1 MSNAR
6 QSKEEALIL
15 KGAHVIDPSQNLDLE
30 EGWVVI
36 YRGRIARC
44 GTGMVIPPEHV
55 LLDRAPTRTIEL
67 PAHWVLAPG
76 FVDLHAHLREPGYE
90 GKETIAS
97 GSRAAARGGF
107 TTICCMPN
115 TNPVIDSRV
124 TLDYVLS
131 RAKDAPA
138 RVLPIAAISK
148 GEDGHELSEMAELA
162 EAGAVAFSDD
172 GRPVHSSRLMR
183 LALEYAAPLGLPVV
197 EHCQDDD
204 LVSGGVMN
212 EGAVATM
219 LGLRGWP
226 AVAEDVMLARDLA
239 LVRLTGARYHA
250 AHLST
255 AGAVEL
261 IRAAKA
267 EGLPVTAEVTPHHLL
282 LTENW
287 VAGERTGP
295 LAEALAAEGV
305 AVPPGARYD
314 TNTKVNPP
322 LRTAADC
329 EALLRGL
336 LDGTIDAIATD
347 HAPHTQVDKDCEYGE
362 AAFGISGFETTLAAL
377 LTLVRAG
384 KLPLA
389 TLIAALTV
397 RPAVAWK
404 LDAGTFRPD
413 GPMVWKR
420 VRDEGTWG
428 ISAGSVQEPGADADI
443 VIFDPD
449 EAWTVD
455 PARFASRGR
464 NTPLAGIELRGRV
477 RMTLLGGVVVYD
489 AANEGDDEAGSEA
502 GAQPGR

>member
-1 MSNAR
+1 MTEQLALTGAR
-6 QSKEEALIL
+6 IVDPGQGLDEVGWLLIR
-15 KGAHVIDPSQNLDLE
+15 D
-30 EGWVVI
+30 
-36 YRGRIARC
+36 GRIVAH
-44 GTGMVIPPEHV
+44 GTDADALAVRVAES
-55 LLDRAPTRTIEL
+55 DAPLRTVEL
-67 PAHWVLAPG
+67 PASWVVAPG
-76 FVDLHAHLREPGYE
+76 FVDLHAHLREPGFE

-97 GSRAAARGGF
+97 GARAAARGGF

-115 TNPVIDSRV
+115 TNPVIDSRA

-131 RAKDAPA
+131 RAKGAPA
-138 RVLPIAAISK
+138 HVRPIAAISK
-148 GEDGHELSEMAELA
+148 GEDGKELSEMAELV

-183 LALEYAAPLGLPVV
+183 LALEYAAPLGAPVV

-204 LVSGGVMN
+204 LVGSGVMN

-226 AVAEDVMLARDLA
+226 AAGEEVMLARDLA

-255 AGAVEL
+255 AGSVDL

-282 LTENW
+282 LTDNW

-295 LAEALAAEGV
+295 LAAALAAEGLTIE
-305 AVPPGARYD
+305 PGVRYD

-329 EALLRGL
+329 EALLAGL
-336 LDGTIDAIATD
+336 IDGAIDAIATD
-347 HAPHTQVDKDCEYGE
+347 HAPHTTVDKDCEYGE
-362 AAFGISGFETTLAAL
+362 AAFGISGLETALASL

-384 KLPLA
+384 KLSLE
-389 TLIAALTV
+389 TLIAALTS
-397 RPAVAWK
+397 RAAHAWK
-404 LDAGTFRPD
+404 LDAGTL
-413 GPMVWKR
+413 
-420 VRDEGTWG
+420 
-428 ISAGSVQEPGADADI
+428 EPGAAADI

-449 EAWTVD
+449 EVWMVD
-455 PARFASRGR
+455 PERFASRGH
-464 NTPLAGIELRGRV
+464 NTPLAGVPLRGRV
-477 RMTLLGGVVVYD
+477 RMTLLDGVVVYD
-489 AANEGDDEAGSEA
+489 AADEAGERGS
-502 GAQPGR
+502 

>member
-1 MSNAR
+1 MSETR
-6 QSKEEALIL
+6 QPENEALIL
-15 KGAHVIDPSQNLDLE
+15 KGARVIDPSQHLDLQ
-30 EGWVVI
+30 EGWVAI
-36 YRGRIARC
+36 YQGRVVAH
-44 GTGMVIPPEHV
+44 GAGAVDLPEHA
-55 LLDRAPTRTIEL
+55 LPADTSIRTIEL
-67 PAHWVLAPG
+67 PARWVLAPG
-76 FVDLHAHLREPGYE
+76 FVDLHAHLREPGFE

-115 TNPVIDSRV
+115 TNPVIDSRA
-124 TLDYVLS
+124 TLDYVLA

-138 RVLPIAAISK
+138 RVRPIAAISK
-148 GEDGHELSEMAELA
+148 GEDGRELSEMAELA

-212 EGAVATM
+212 EGAVATL

-226 AVAEDVMLARDLA
+226 SVAEEVMLARDLA
-239 LVRLTGARYHA
+239 LVRTTGARYHA
-250 AHLST
+250 AHVST

-261 IRAAKA
+261 IRTAKA

-282 LTENW
+282 LTDSW

-295 LAEALAAEGV
+295 LAAALAAEGV
-305 AVPPGARYD
+305 TLEPGIRYD

-329 EALLRGL
+329 EALLAGL

-362 AAFGISGFETTLAAL
+362 AAFGISGLETALASL
-377 LTLVRAG
+377 LTLARAG

-389 TLIAALTV
+389 TLIAALTS
-397 RPAVAWK
+397 RPARAWG
-404 LDAGTFRPD
+404 LEAGTL
-413 GPMVWKR
+413 
-420 VRDEGTWG
+420 
-428 ISAGSVQEPGADADI
+428 QPGAAADI

-449 EAWTVD
+449 EAWTVE
-455 PARFASRGR
+455 PEQFASRGR
-464 NTPLAGIELRGRV
+464 NTPLAGVPLRGRV
-477 RMTLLGGVVVYD
+477 RMTLLDGVVVYD
-489 AANEGDDEAGSEA
+489 AADEAGNA
-502 GAQPGR
+502 GKAAGTDGAVR

>member
-1 MSNAR
+1 VA
-6 QSKEEALIL
+6 QQKHEALVL
-15 KGAHVIDPSQNLDLE
+15 RGARVIDPSQHLDQE
-30 EGWVVI
+30 GGWVMV
-36 YRGRIARC
+36 YRGRIAAH
-44 GTGMVIPPEHV
+44 GVGDVIFPEHV
-55 LLDRAPTRTIEL
+55 QLARAPVRTVEL
-67 PAHWVLAPG
+67 PARWVLAPG
-76 FVDLHAHLREPGYE
+76 FVDLHAHLREPGFE

-97 GSRAAARGGF
+97 GARAAAGGGF
-107 TTICCMPN
+107 TTVCCMPN
-115 TNPVIDSRV
+115 TNPVIDSRA
-124 TLDYVLS
+124 TLDYVLA
-131 RAKDAPA
+131 RAKEAPA
-138 RVLPIAAISK
+138 RVRPIAAISK
-148 GEDGHELSEMAELA
+148 GEDGRELSEMAELA

-172 GRPVHSSRLMR
+172 GRPVQSSRLMR

-204 LVSGGVMN
+204 LVGGGLMN
-212 EGAVATM
+212 EGVVATM

-226 AVAEDVMLARDLA
+226 AVGEEVMLARDLA

-255 AGAVEL
+255 AGSVEL

-282 LTENW
+282 LTESW

-305 AVPPGARYD
+305 TLAPGVRYD
-314 TNTKVNPP
+314 TSTKVNPP

-329 EALLRGL
+329 VALLAGL

-347 HAPHTQVDKDCEYGE
+347 HAPHTSLDKDCEYGE
-362 AAFGISGFETTLAAL
+362 AAFGISGFETALAAL
-377 LTLVRAG
+377 LALVRAG
-384 KLPLA
+384 NLPLA
-389 TLIAALTV
+389 TLIAALTA
-397 RPAVAWK
+397 RPARAWR
-404 LDAGTFRPD
+404 LDAGTL
-413 GPMVWKR
+413 
-420 VRDEGTWG
+420 
-428 ISAGSVQEPGADADI
+428 EPEAAADI

-464 NTPLAGIELRGRV
+464 NTPLAGVPLCGRI

-489 AANEGDDEAGSEA
+489 AATDEAD
-502 GAQPGR
+502 AQPWRQ